1 MRRRDLLICSFS
13 ILCLLAQSTCESTF
27 TPTTGDSGPLKQ
39 HDQLKVKGKHKNSV
53 FIAQL
58 IPSFSLINI
67 VISSADIHE
76 MTTRSSRKSHE
87 RPYGR
92 MHQVHH
98 LRTPQKARAI
108 YGGASDL
115 KRPRTNHNAAS
126 SVPVK
131 PTLALF
137 LSALAMLI
145 FSL

>member
-1 MRRRDLLICSFS
+1 MRRRELLICSFS
-13 ILCLLAQSTCESTF
+13 ILCLLARSTCESAF

-39 HDQLKVKGKHKNSV
+39 HDQLKVK
-53 FIAQL
+53 
-58 IPSFSLINI
+58 
-67 VISSADIHE
+67 DIHE
-76 MTTRSSRKSHE
+76 MTTRSSRKSLE

-98 LRTPQKARAI
+98 LRTSQKARAI

-126 SVPVK
+126 CVPVK

>member
-13 ILCLLAQSTCESTF
+13 ILCLLAQSTRESAF
-27 TPTTGDSGPLKQ
+27 TPTTGDSGPLNQ
-39 HDQLKVKGKHKNSV
+39 HDQLKVK
-53 FIAQL
+53 
-58 IPSFSLINI
+58 
-67 VISSADIHE
+67 DIHE

-98 LRTPQKARAI
+98 LRTSQKARAI

-126 SVPVK
+126 SIPVK
-131 PTLALF
+131 STLALF

-145 FSL
+145 FTL